1 MKPPL
6 GDDRPFRGSLSRRT
20 ALALPLALAAC
31 RRSNEPFSGYA
42 FIANQ
47 EGGAIAVV
55 DLSVMAVAK
64 HVAIEGAPSEV
75 QAAALRP
82 AVYALTAD
90 TGAVHEIHPEALRVE
105 RKTVAGA
112 RAVRMLLSPDEA
124 LLYVLVREPRSLV
137 AIDLERFRIAWRLPL
152 PEEPASLAISSGGET
167 GAITSAESL
176 RLVDLKNR
184 RVGPALGHG
193 VFGEVR
199 FLANSRTLVA
209 GNLERRVLS
218 AYRAPLPDHERLEDA
233 RLITHLPLAVRPE
246 EFCFSRDGGQLF
258 ITGAGMDAV
267 VIVYPY
273 DTPLVAETVLAGH
286 APGAMAA
293 SASLLFVANP
303 SAGDVSILSIA
314 THRVI
319 AVAQVGSDP
328 GCIAV
333 TPDDEYALVL
343 NRESGD
349 VAVLRLAAIQPN
361 RYKLASLLTVIPVGS
376 RPVSAA
382 LRAV

>member
-1 MKPPL
+1 MKPF
-6 GDDRPFRGSLSRRT
+6 RPVACTALSRRT

-31 RRSNEPFSGYA
+31 RRAGGPFTGYA
-42 FIANQ
+42 FVANQ

-64 HVAIEGAPSEV
+64 HIAIEGAPAEV
-75 QAAALRP
+75 YAGAIRP
-82 AVYALTAD
+82 AVYALTPE
-90 TGAVHEIHPEALRVE
+90 TGTVHEIHPEALRVE
-105 RKTVAGA
+105 RRMSVGA
-112 RAVRMLLSPDEA
+112 RAARMLLSPDEA
-124 LLYVLVREPRSLV
+124 RLYVLVREPRSLV
-137 AIDLERFRIAWRLPL
+137 AIDLEDFRLAWRLPL
-152 PEEPASLAISSGGET
+152 PEEPAHMALSTGGET
-167 GAITSAESL
+167 AAVSSGESL
-176 RLVDLKNR
+176 RLVDLKMR
-184 RVGPALGHG
+184 RLGPPLGQG
-193 VFGEVR
+193 AFGEVR
-199 FLANSRTLVA
+199 FLRNSRAVVA
-209 GNLERRVLS
+209 ANLDAQLLS
-218 AYRAPLPDHERLEDA
+218 VYRAARPDQERLEES
-233 RLITHLPLAVRPE
+233 RLIAHLPLAVRPE
-246 EFCFSRDGGQLF
+246 HLCFSRDGGQLF

-273 DTPLVAETVLAGH
+273 DTPQVAETVLAGH

-303 SAGDVSILSIA
+303 AAGDVSILSIA

-328 GCIAV
+328 GFIAV

-343 NRESGD
+343 NRQSGD

-361 RYKLASLLTVIPVGS
+361 RFKSASLLTVIPVGS

-382 LRAV
+382 VRAV